1 MNKPGDGMGRET
13 AVERLP
19 FQVRIATRAE
29 LEDVVRLRSTAYGRH
44 LPEMGQR
51 LAQPEAA
58 DFELGCEVFVAV
70 SKLDGSLLGTLRTH
84 ANALEPLPL
93 EASLALPERFA
104 NHRLVEATRLSIQ
117 AGTTASLVRNALFK
131 AFYQYCV
138 SQHIDWMVLTG
149 RRPIDRIYDGLLFTD
164 VGETGAYH
172 PMAHIGGVPHRV
184 MSLSVSEADAIWSKA
199 QHPLYEFTVKTWHP
213 DIDLSGARD
222 LSSAWSGEHAARSSS
237 SVARRMQALLPLQF
251 KAA

>member
-1 MNKPGDGMGRET
+1 MNKPGDGMGREGG
-13 AVERLP
+13 VERLP
-19 FQVRIATRAE
+19 FQVRIATRSE
-29 LEDVVRLRSTAYGRH
+29 LDDVVRLRSMAYGRH
-44 LPEMGQR
+44 LPEMGAR

-58 DFELGCEVFVAV
+58 DFDLGCEVFIAV

-93 EASLALPERFA
+93 EASLVLPERFQH
-104 NHRLVEATRLSIQ
+104 HRLVEATRLSIQ
-117 AGTTASLVRNALFK
+117 AGTNASLVRNALFK

-138 SQHIDWMVLTG
+138 GQRIDWMVLTG
-149 RRPIDRIYDGLLFTD
+149 RKPIDRIYDALLFTD

-184 MSLSVSEADAIWSKA
+184 MSLSVPGAEPLWREA

-213 DIDLSGARD
+213 DIDLSGVRD
-222 LSSAWSGEHAARSSS
+222 LSSAWSGEQASRQSGTT
-237 SVARRMQALLPLQF
+237 RRMQALLPLQF
-251 KAA
+251 KVA